1 MANQTSKI
9 FLDANILLE
18 AVMFRGAKLKA
29 DHIIRKYYGSSYI
42 SALTAHLVIHFGM
55 KVVELKVLQQFLSD
69 FKIIPLAEPDFNW
82 AFINVKDND
91 FEDGLQLA
99 TAIKEGCDK
108 FITFDKNLYKIYKNL
123 KQIKVE
129 LV

>member
-18 AVMFRGAKLKA
+18 AVMFRSAKLKA
-29 DHIIRKYYGSSYI
+29 DKVIRNNRGSIYI
-42 SALTAHLVIHFGM
+42 SALTAHLVIHFGV
-55 KVVELKVLQQFLSD
+55 KVVELNVLKQFLLD
-69 FKIIPLAEPDFNW
+69 FEIISLSRSDFNW
-82 AFINVKDND
+82 AFTNVKDND
-91 FEDGLQLA
+91 FEDALQLA
-99 TAIKEGCDK
+99 TAIKEGCEK
-108 FITFDKNLYKIYKNL
+108 FITFDKNLYKRYKSL